1 MRQSL
6 LSAALL
12 AAAVVNATATPDQHA
27 MKDAPLPGRET
38 RRPNVV
44 FILTDDQDV
53 HLDSLEYM
61 PLLRKNLIEKGT
73 QFTKHYCTTAICCP
87 SRVTL
92 WTGKAAHNTNVTDV
106 SPPYGGYPKFVSQ
119 GLNKNYLPIW
129 LQEAGYNTYYTGKL
143 FNAHTIFNYF
153 APFPAGF
160 TGTEFLLDPHTYDY
174 MNSVFQRN
182 KLPPVSHKGEYST
195 DVLTQK
201 AYGLLEDAVEADKP
215 FFLTLAPIGPHS
227 NINVADLLTPPF
239 DGVVFEAPI
248 PAKRHENLFQDVKVP
263 RTANFNPDS
272 PSGANWIREL
282 KQLNE
287 TNLEYNDHFY
297 RSRLRALQAVDEL
310 VEGVVAKLEAYG
322 ILDNTYIVY
331 SSDNG
336 FHIGQHRL
344 QPGKTCGYEE
354 DINVP
359 LIIRGPGIAANLT
372 TDIVS
377 THTDLSPTF
386 LNLLGIPLRPD
397 FDGTPIPLTEEAIT
411 QAENSGARREHV
423 NVEYWGLAG
432 SEGIYDNGLV
442 GPRNNTYKSIR
453 LYGEG
458 YNLYYST
465 WCSNEHELYNLD
477 DDPGQLHNLL
487 FQKDAPQPTEKPL
500 TLLGFPVSKVVAR
513 LDTLLFVLKS
523 CKGEVCVKPWET
535 LHPEGDV
542 HTLHDALSASFD
554 NFYEIEQTRVSFTSC
569 EPGYIISAEGPQFDQ
584 DGLIFRDGL
593 SWDAWV

>member
-1 MRQSL
+1 MRQSFL
-6 LSAALL
+6 FAALL
-12 AAAVVNATATPDQHA
+12 AAAVVNTTATPNQQA
-27 MKDAPLPGRET
+27 INATPLSDPET

-61 PLLRKNLIEKGT
+61 PLVRRHLIEKGT

-106 SPPYGGYPKFVSQ
+106 SPPYGKH
-119 GLNKNYLPIW
+119 GLSPTQLK
-129 LQEAGYNTYYTGKL
+129 
-143 FNAHTIFNYF
+143 
-153 APFPAGF
+153 
-160 TGTEFLLDPHTYDY
+160 EFLLDPHTYDY

-201 AYGLLEDAVEADKP
+201 AYGLLEEAVKADKP

-227 NINVADLLTPPF
+227 NINAQDLLTLPF
-239 DGVVFEAPI
+239 GGVVFEAPI

-263 RTANFNPDS
+263 RTENFNPDS

-282 KQLNE
+282 GQLNE

-310 VEGVVAKLEAYG
+310 VEGVIAKLEEHG

-372 TDIVS
+372 TDVVS
-377 THTDLSPTF
+377 THTDLAPTF
-386 LNLLGIPLRPD
+386 FELLGIPLRDD

-411 QAENSGARREHV
+411 EVKSSGTRREHV
-423 NVEYWGLAG
+423 GVEYWGLAG
-432 SEGIYDNGLV
+432 SEGIYESGLV

-465 WCSNEHELYNLD
+465 WCSNEHELYNLN

-487 FQKDAPQPTEKPL
+487 FEEDGPKPTEKPL
-500 TLLGFPVSKVVAR
+500 LLLGYPVSKVVAR

-523 CKGEVCVKPWET
+523 CKGQVCVNPWET

-569 EPGYIISAEGPQFDQ
+569 EPGYIISAEGPQFDH

-593 SWDAWV
+593 SWDQWT